1 LGYFIL
7 GGRKQLARKKSLN
20 LTEAEQ
26 RLMEILWQKGSASV
40 ADVVDALPK
49 KLDLAYNTVLTT
61 LRILEDKGYVEHTT
75 AKDSR
80 KFFYTPLVSR
90 EQASHSALRNLMSRF
105 FGNSAEA
112 LVLNLL
118 EDEKL
123 SDAELE
129 RIRNLLKDSGTKEDK
144 Q

>member
-1 LGYFIL
+1 
-7 GGRKQLARKKSLN
+7 LARRKSLN

-26 RLMEILWQKGSASV
+26 RLMEVLWKKGSATVGEV
-40 ADVVDALPK
+40 ADALPK
-49 KLDLAYNTVLTT
+49 KLGLAYNTVLTT
-61 LRILEDKGYVEHTT
+61 LRILEDKGYVEHATP
-75 AKDSR
+75 KDSR
-80 KFFYTPLVSR
+80 KFVYTPLVSR
-90 EQASHSALRNLMSRF
+90 DQASHSALRSVLSRF

-123 SDAELE
+123 SEDELK
-129 RIRNLLKDSGTKEDK
+129 RIRDLLKESG

>member
-1 LGYFIL
+1 M
-7 GGRKQLARKKSLN
+7 ARKKSLN

-26 RLMEILWQKGSASV
+26 RLMEVLWEKGSATV
-40 ADVVDALPK
+40 AEVAEALPK

-61 LRILEDKGYVEHTT
+61 LRILEDKGYVRHTRP
-75 AKDSR
+75 KDGR
-80 KFFYTPLVSR
+80 KFLYTPVVSR
-90 EQASHSALRNLMSRF
+90 EQASHSALRHLLSRF

-123 SDAELE
+123 SDAERE
-129 RIRNLLKDSGTKEDK
+129 RIRNLLDEDK

>member
-1 LGYFIL
+1 
-7 GGRKQLARKKSLN
+7 LARKKSLN

-26 RLMEILWQKGSASV
+26 RLMEVLWEKGSATV
-40 ADVVDALPK
+40 AEVAEALPK

-61 LRILEDKGYVEHTT
+61 LRILEDKGYVRHTRP
-75 AKDSR
+75 KDGR
-80 KFFYTPLVSR
+80 RFLYTPVVSR
-90 EQASHSALRNLMSRF
+90 EQASHSALRHLLSRF

-118 EDEKL
+118 DDEKL
-123 SDAELE
+123 SEAERE
-129 RIRNLLKDSGTKEDK
+129 RIRNLLDEDK

>member
-1 LGYFIL
+1 
-7 GGRKQLARKKSLN
+7 LARSKSPS

-26 RLMEILWQKGSASV
+26 RLMEVLWKKGSATV
-40 ADVVDALPK
+40 AEVAEALPK
-49 KLDLAYNTVLTT
+49 KLGLAYNTVLTT
-61 LRILEDKGYVEHTT
+61 LRILEDKGYLEHTI

-80 KFFYTPLVSR
+80 KFVYKPIVSR
-90 EQASHSALRNLMSRF
+90 EQATHSALRQLLGRF

-123 SDAELE
+123 NEDELK
-129 RIRNLLKDSGTKEDK
+129 RIRNLLKENAP
-144 Q
+144 